1 MAEMD
6 IKYLTTQR
14 DCIEVPEDAYA
25 YTDGCHSDLPANG
38 PVRAL
43 ILETFAVSFV
53 IHTLNVHFTLFHL
66 KTAERVT
73 KKDVFTQLISKHFLS
88 KS

>member
-1 MAEMD
+1 MPDMD

-14 DCIEVPEDAYA
+14 DCIQVSEDAYA
-25 YTDGCHSDLPANG
+25 YADGCHSDLPANG

-53 IHTLNVHFTLFHL
+53 IYFLKCSFHSL
-66 KTAERVT
+66 P
-73 KKDVFTQLISKHFLS
+73 S
-88 KS
+88 

>member
-1 MAEMD
+1 MD

-38 PVRAL
+38 LVRAL

-53 IHTLNVHFTLFHL
+53 VHSPKCSFHS
-66 KTAERVT
+66 
-73 KKDVFTQLISKHFLS
+73 IPS
-88 KS
+88 